1 MHLPAAHIRGT
12 RIAFAGRLAAMTRRE
27 AYPAVRRLG
36 ATPTSNV
43 SRRTALL
50 IVGSRRLPIRPDG
63 RVTRALERAEEL
75 RTEGADIAILSE
87 TRFLELIGWSDPAAD
102 ATPKTYPAQ
111 QVAELVGITPDRL
124 ARWEQ
129 AGLVR
134 SSEERYDFQDIVSL
148 QNIAALVRGG
158 ARLETISRSLHG
170 LTEVLP
176 EVERPLAQLHIV
188 LASPDE
194 VLAQVGETLIA
205 PDGQQYFAFDD
216 APDDDADTDRFTPGA
231 SVLPGHSAEELF
243 EAALDLE
250 DEDQLDAA
258 AATYRRVMALQPDW
272 ADAYFNLG
280 NVLGAAG
287 RHEAAEEM
295 FRLALAHDPD
305 NELAWYNL
313 ADALQEQDRPELA
326 VDALRHALQLR
337 PDFADAH
344 FNLASCLTQIG
355 TREDA
360 ARHWRAYITL
370 DPDSQWAR
378 IARRNLL

>member
-1 MHLPAAHIRGT
+1 M
-12 RIAFAGRLAAMTRRE
+12 RIAFAGRLASMTRRE
-27 AYPAVRRLG
+27 AYAAVRRLG

-43 SRRTALL
+43 SRRTAML
-50 IVGSRRLPIRPDG
+50 IVGSRRLPIRADG
-63 RVTRALERAEEL
+63 RVTGALERAEEL
-75 RTEGADIAILSE
+75 RESGADIHILSE
-87 TRFLELIGWSDPAAD
+87 SRFLELIGLTDPAEPLEA
-102 ATPKTYPAQ
+102 KSFPAE
-111 QVAELVGITPDRL
+111 QVAELVGVDADML

-129 AGLVR
+129 AGLIR
-134 SSEERYDFQDIVSL
+134 SADGRYDFQDIVSL
-148 QNIAALVRGG
+148 QNIAALVRNG
-158 ARLETISRSLHG
+158 ARLETISQSLRG
-170 LTEVLP
+170 LTSVLP

-194 VLAQVGETLIA
+194 VLAHVGDNLIA
-205 PDGQQYFAFDD
+205 PDGQQYFDFDEDEAGANPVPPTAD
-216 APDDDADTDRFTPGA
+216 ARAVHALHHPE
-231 SVLPGHSAEELF
+231 SAEELF

-250 DEDQLDAA
+250 DDDALDAA
-258 AATYRRVMALQPDW
+258 AANYRRVIALQPDW

-280 NVLGAAG
+280 NVLGASG

-295 FRLALAHDPD
+295 FRLTLAHDPE

-313 ADALQEQDRPELA
+313 ADSLQEQDRPDIA
-326 VDALRHALQLR
+326 VDALRRAVALR

-355 TREDA
+355 TRAEA